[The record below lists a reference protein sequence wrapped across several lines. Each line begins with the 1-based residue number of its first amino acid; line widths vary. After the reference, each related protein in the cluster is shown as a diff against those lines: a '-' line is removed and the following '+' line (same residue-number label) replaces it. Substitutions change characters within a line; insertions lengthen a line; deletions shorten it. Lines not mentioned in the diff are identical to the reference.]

1 MESGQ
6 KRRDLLCF
14 LDTVARPDQRI
25 HGIADDI
32 NLIDAGLIDSFALI
46 QIILYL
52 EEQFGLNIRRDGIDT
67 GDLLSVS
74 GILAAIAQTE
84 R

>member
-1 MESGQ
+1 MDPDQTRE
-6 KRRDLLCF
+6 DLLHF

-25 HGIADDI
+25 YGVADDV

-52 EEQFGLNIRRDGIDT
+52 EERFGLNIRRDGVDT
-67 GDLLSVS
+67 GDLASVA
-74 GILAAIAQTE
+74 GILGAIARTE
-84 R
+84 

>member
-1 MESGQ
+1 MELSQ
-6 KRRDLLCF
+6 KRESLLCF
-14 LDTVARPDQRI
+14 LDTVARPDQGI

-52 EEQFGLNIRRDGIDT
+52 EEQFSLNIRQDGIDT
-67 GDLLSVS
+67 SDLVSVA
-74 GILAAIAQTE
+74 GILDAIERTE
-84 R
+84 K

>member
-1 MESGQ
+1 MELGR
-6 KRRDLLCF
+6 KRENLLCF

-25 HGIADDI
+25 HDVADDV
-32 NLIDAGLIDSFALI
+32 NLIDSGLIDSFALI

-67 GDLLSVS
+67 GDLVSVA
-74 GILAAIAQTE
+74 GILGAIERTE
-84 R
+84 K